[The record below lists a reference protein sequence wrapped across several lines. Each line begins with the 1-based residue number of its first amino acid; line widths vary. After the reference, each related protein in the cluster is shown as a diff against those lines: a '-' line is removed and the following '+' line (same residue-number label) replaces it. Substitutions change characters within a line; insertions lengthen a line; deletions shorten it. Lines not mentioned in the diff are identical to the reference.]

1 MMLYYCLI
9 WSTRDMWVFVK
20 QIDNLFP
27 TFWVFWKSILLF
39 QFVTGQ
45 IYLWL
50 ETFMFRP
57 ILNHNYFESLKFI
70 FAGNN
75 SVSCEPGIRAWKVSQ
90 VTRTKSYPIPY
101 GIGPTLFL
109 YIPTASLVTVHHCS
123 DATKH
128 QNFNQL

>member
-1 MMLYYCLI
+1 MHKSLTMKLYYCLI

-27 TFWVFWKSILLF
+27 TFWVFWKSILIF

-57 ILNHNYFESLKFI
+57 TLNHNYFESLKFI
-70 FAGNN
+70 FCRKQLGFL
-75 SVSCEPGIRAWKVSQ
+75 RARNPSMEGFPSHENKV
-90 VTRTKSYPIPY
+90 IPY
-101 GIGPTLFL
+101 SLRNRTHF
-109 YIPTASLVTVHHCS
+109 IPLHSHGQFGDCP
-123 DATKH
+123 
-128 QNFNQL
+128 QL